1 MACVNQLSSSVQC
14 ATDTKTGVSSSFHVD
29 EDEFG
34 DNGDVLFG
42 SDEDEFGDN
51 GDDYE
56 ELCAT
61 RIQKIFREW
70 RQEVMFTRSAAAH
83 GVTSGDL
90 VKILD
95 RMKRRGR
102 SRT

>member
-14 ATDTKTGVSSSFHVD
+14 ATDTKTGVSSSFHV
-29 EDEFG
+29 
-34 DNGDVLFG
+34 
-42 SDEDEFGDN
+42 DEDEFGDN